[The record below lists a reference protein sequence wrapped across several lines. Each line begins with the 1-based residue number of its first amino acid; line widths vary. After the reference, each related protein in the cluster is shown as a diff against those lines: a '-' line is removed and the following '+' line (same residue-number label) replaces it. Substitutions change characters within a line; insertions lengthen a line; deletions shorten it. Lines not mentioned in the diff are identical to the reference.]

1 LFAKKGFQTCPS
13 RWELEMTADLEA
25 LVVAGYVFAD
35 EFTVPARPGR
45 RPLVSDAELVALAV
59 CQAAMGISSDRQFLG
74 LVGRVLPGWFP
85 HLPDQSQY
93 NRRVRALVGLI
104 SIVQQQLARWLDV
117 GGVRLADG
125 TQLAVAGYPGCQQ
138 RSEFAGFARY
148 GYSKSQHRFVWG
160 VRLVLLTDERGLPLG
175 YTIVPANEKEYEP
188 LADLL
193 TGTPAGVVIADKG
206 LWGRGYQARL
216 AADEI
221 RLLTPDRTR
230 TAANIGRERALASLR
245 LVIESVF
252 ANLKGQMRLERHLA
266 KTPAGLAARIA
277 QRLLALTLAILL
289 NTLAGRPARA
299 LAAYDGR

>member
-1 LFAKKGFQTCPS
+1 L
-13 RWELEMTADLEA
+13 ELEMTDLEA

-35 EFTVPARPGR
+35 EYPVPLRAGR

-59 CQAAMGISSDRQFLG
+59 CQAAIGISSDRQFLG

-93 NRRVRALVGLI
+93 NRRLRGLVGLI
-104 SIVQQQLARWLDV
+104 SIVQQRLARWLDT

-138 RSEFAGFARY
+138 QSEFAGFARY
-148 GYSKSQHRFVWG
+148 GYQRSQHRFIWG
-160 VRLVLLTDERGLPLG
+160 VRLVLLTDSRGLPLG
-175 YTIVPANEKEYEP
+175 YTIVPANEHEYEP

-193 TGTPAGVVIADKG
+193 TGNPATVVIADKG
-206 LWGRGYQARL
+206 FWGRGYSERL
-216 AADEI
+216 AADGT
-221 RLLTPDRTR
+221 RLLTPSKKR
-230 TAANIGRERALASLR
+230 TAANHGREHALASTR

-252 ANLKGQMRLERHLA
+252 ANLKGQMRLEHHLA
-266 KTPAGLAARIA
+266 KTPAGLAVRIA
-277 QRLLALTLAILL
+277 QRILALTIGILL
-289 NTLAGRPARA
+289 NTLTGRPARA